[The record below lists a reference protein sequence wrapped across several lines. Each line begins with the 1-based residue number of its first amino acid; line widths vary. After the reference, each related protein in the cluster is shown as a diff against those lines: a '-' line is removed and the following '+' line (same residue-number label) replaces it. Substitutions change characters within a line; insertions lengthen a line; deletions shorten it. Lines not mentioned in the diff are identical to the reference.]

1 MTDTRIHPVTGK
13 ELTRGVRVQVV
24 SFGILTAEVDVPGWY
39 PDDDSDSIHSGADLE
54 TKETV
59 FMALRKKYGDRVRE
73 TRKKLKLTQVQAGMI
88 VGGGERAFQKYER
101 GVMAPSD
108 AAIGLLEVL
117 RAKPEMVEILKNIRN
132 DVRVARVKG
141 TQDPNGKVKGHRS
154 RRESLSA

>member
-13 ELTRGVRVQVV
+13 ELTRGVQVQVV

-73 TRKKLKLTQVQAGMI
+73 TRKKLKLTQIQAGVI

-117 RAKPEMVEILKNIRN
+117 RAKPEMVEILKDIRKV
-132 DVRVARVKG
+132 VRVARVKG
-141 TQDPNGKVKGHRS
+141 TKDTNGKVKGRRS